1 MAWRRREAFETD
13 FWKDANLRKAW
24 DDIVPGEPRKTIPYT
39 LTKEAIELYC
49 KSVGEDHPIYFDEA
63 YAKTTRYGG
72 LIAPPSIHILLMFS
86 CTPADDWM
94 RSPGTVNAG
103 QSWSYNIPA
112 RPNDVITLQA
122 RALDKFIKRER
133 LFVVHDNVFFN
144 QQRRGDLLRPRLD
157 DPAGM
162 RGGRHDHDVRKSQRR
177 RRHRRARH
185 SRSARESIRLFCDA
199 SLDYNPLHLDDDYMK
214 GSFRQDQFRRHHHAR
229 HEQFRADLAHDHR
242 LGLSRRRHPPPA
254 GNALGQAGEAR
265 RHHPAHRVIKSKQ
278 VDRKIRAGC

>member
-1 MAWRRREAFETD
+1 FSLGIWVPGGLIFRFGKLIILYNKFRKAAGKDREKIARNHGLSLMAQAEASETD

-24 DDIVPGEPRKTIPYT
+24 DDIVPGAPRKTIPYT
-39 LTKEAIELYC
+39 LTREAIELYC

-103 QSWSYNIPA
+103 QSWSYNVPA
-112 RPNDVITLQA
+112 RPNDTIRLAA

-144 QQRRGDLLRPRLD
+144 QHGDVICSGRGWTIRP
-157 DPAGM
+157 
-162 RGGRHDHDVRKSQRR
+162 V
-177 RRHRRARH
+177 
-185 SRSARESIRLFCDA
+185 
-199 SLDYNPLHLDDDYMK
+199 
-214 GSFRQDQFRRHHHAR
+214 
-229 HEQFRADLAHDHR
+229 
-242 LGLSRRRHPPPA
+242 
-254 GNALGQAGEAR
+254 
-265 RHHPAHRVIKSKQ
+265 
-278 VDRKIRAGC
+278 